1 LQFRRYLILPAILA
15 LSACASMT
23 ATPPVTQP
31 SSDAAFGE
39 VHFPPAPRQIALVNP
54 FTGVSAGLEPLPTP
68 THDLWDRI
76 VRGYAIPDVDGP
88 LVDQWE
94 QWYEDRP
101 DYVARM
107 IERSRRYLYHIVNE
121 VQRRHMPLDLALL
134 PMVESAFNPTALSSA
149 RASGIWQFMPA
160 TARTWGL
167 QQNWWVDS
175 RLDIIA
181 ATNSALDYL
190 QQLYTDLG
198 DWQLALAAYNW
209 GEGNVQRAVARN
221 RARGLP
227 TDFASLRGVPD
238 ETRNYLPKLQ
248 AIKNIVADPERF
260 HLALA
265 DIPDAPYF
273 TIVRTTVHM
282 DVKRAAE
289 LAEMPLDEF
298 LALNPQHKRPV
309 IFGADDYA
317 ILLPIDKAE
326 IFAAKLDLIN
336 QPLVSWEAHRMVR
349 GESLS
354 QVALRYGMSLETL
367 KSVNG
372 IGPHSTVPPGY
383 CLLVPTQRPSEANAE
398 SLENAVFTT
407 VPVGRT
413 FYYRVQRGDT
423 LNRLAARYGVS
434 TQDIRH
440 WNRLAS
446 NSVRVGQRLRIT
458 SDAVRTPVREARG
471 GHARI
476 AHAAPAARHGRVA
489 TRGKVEPRAVH
500 VAARKPAHGRAAS
513 HRGTVAHVV
522 ASHPPPG
529 HAPAAKRRTSGTTEL
544 AESSVRATSAR

>member
-1 LQFRRYLILPAILA
+1 LQIRRYLILPMILA

-23 ATPPVTQP
+23 AAPPATQS
-31 SSDAAFGE
+31 SSDVALGE
-39 VHFPPAPRQIALVNP
+39 LRFPPAPPKIAIVNP
-54 FTGVSAGLEPLPTP
+54 FAGLPAGLEPLQAP

-76 VRGYAIPDVDGP
+76 VHGYAIPDIQGP

-107 IERSRRYLYHIVNE
+107 VERSRRYLYHIVAE

-160 TARTWGL
+160 TAKTWGL
-167 QQNWWVDS
+167 EQNWWVDS
-175 RLDIIA
+175 RLDIVE

-190 QQLYTDLG
+190 QQLYADLG

-227 TDFASLRGVPD
+227 TDFESLRGVPG

-273 TIVRTTVHM
+273 TVVRTTVHM

-413 FYYRVQRGDT
+413 VYYRVKRGDT

-440 WNRLAS
+440 WNHLAS
-446 NSVRVGQRLRIT
+446 STVRVGQKLRIT
-458 SDAVRTPVREARG
+458 SDAVRAPVREARG
-471 GHARI
+471 G
-476 AHAAPAARHGRVA
+476 G
-489 TRGKVEPRAVH
+489 TRAVH
-500 VAARKPAHGRAAS
+500 VAARTPVPAHRHRATHRAAKTRVAASHPAHGHAYAAKHRAA
-513 HRGTVAHVV
+513 G
-522 ASHPPPG
+522 
-529 HAPAAKRRTSGTTEL
+529 TEL
-544 AESSVRATSAR
+544 AESSAHATGTR